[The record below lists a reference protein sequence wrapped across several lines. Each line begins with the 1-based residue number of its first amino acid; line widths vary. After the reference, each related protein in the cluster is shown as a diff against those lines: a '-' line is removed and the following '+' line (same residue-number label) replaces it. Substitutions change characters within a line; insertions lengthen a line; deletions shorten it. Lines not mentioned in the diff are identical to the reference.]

1 MKLTSLFSYF
11 QNCYNS
17 FMNDKVLLA
26 VNGTLMRGLELEN
39 NLKEVG
45 ASFVKES
52 KTEKAYRL
60 YSVDDRYPAMIKDE
74 DGVSIDVEVYELTNE
89 AMQVVLSKEP
99 EGLTIEKIKLIDG
112 QKVYGVVGLP
122 FIIKNRKEITS
133 YGGWRNYVKELK
145 K

>member
-1 MKLTSLFSYF
+1 
-11 QNCYNS
+11 
-17 FMNDKVLLA
+17 MNDKVLLA

-45 ASFVKES
+45 ASFIKES
-52 KTEKAYRL
+52 KTEKDYRL
-60 YSVDDRYPAMIKDE
+60 YSVDDCYPAMIKDE

-112 QKVYGVVGLP
+112 QEVYGVVGLP

-133 YGGWRNYVKELK
+133 YGGWRNYIKELK